1 MALNFKSLNGMS
13 AIKKI
18 GINQSAFDWLAQSQV
33 VVKLKSNKFTF
44 YFIDDHGKETLKEVP
59 VTIDDLQ
66 QLNAGKLPL
75 TKKITLS
82 GALAKAIQDLMIAAG
97 EMLIVDEGMVVLHED
112 PGDGI
117 EKTPISNGGWGPT
130 LTMVDAGAL
139 AHLPPLHVIPAKG
152 VEQSSA
158 WGVFDLHAIK
168 TAFPVKLR
176 DADKMYQPVRGTSV
190 GSRYYMVGANK
201 DIRVAA
207 RLQGGSLSV
216 RIEGPGLAKHQ
227 NAISEAGITIN
238 AGKDYASVHLNVG
251 GDMVLA
257 SKTLGAVLMG
267 LGVTLDT
274 PMPNLALIKGA

>member
-18 GINQSAFDWLAQSQV
+18 GINQSTFDWLAQSQV
-33 VVKLKSNKFTF
+33 IVKLKSDKFAF
-44 YFIDDHGKETLKEVP
+44 YFIDDLGKETLKEVP

-75 TKKITLS
+75 TKKIALS
-82 GALAKAIQDLMIAAG
+82 GALAKAIQELMIAAG
-97 EMLIVDEGMVVLHED
+97 DLVVGID
-112 PGDGI
+112 PIQAEADGI
-117 EKTPISNGGWGPT
+117 EKTPISNGEWGPT

-158 WGVFDLHAIK
+158 WGVIDLHALK

-176 DADKMYQPVRGTSV
+176 DADKMYQPVRGTSA
-190 GSRYYMVGANK
+190 GSRYYMVAANK

>member
-112 PGDGI
+112 PGDYGRR
-117 EKTPISNGGWGPT
+117 GR
-130 LTMVDAGAL
+130 AGA
-139 AHLPPLHVIPAKG
+139 
-152 VEQSSA
+152 SA
-158 WGVFDLHAIK
+158 A
-168 TAFPVKLR
+168 A
-176 DADKMYQPVRGTSV
+176 
-190 GSRYYMVGANK
+190 SRYP
-201 DIRVAA
+201 R
-207 RLQGGSLSV
+207 
-216 RIEGPGLAKHQ
+216 
-227 NAISEAGITIN
+227 
-238 AGKDYASVHLNVG
+238 
-251 GDMVLA
+251 
-257 SKTLGAVLMG
+257 
-267 LGVTLDT
+267 
-274 PMPNLALIKGA
+274 